1 MTRKNRNLLDE
12 VWFKWKRK
20 CNMSNFQK
28 IFVNV
33 LLYIDLVLKFS
44 ARKHKAAS
52 TLKYDCLLKKN
63 YKVWNCLFF
72 FLQVRVVGLAEP
84 GSPTIMHRSMELRA
98 LEQQRFRWMLKKL
111 LCFCEHNTG
120 CAQRYGVLWVSWND
134 KFCYLYRSSRSF
146 NISPGHFDFFH
157 LFSVQI
163 CPSPSQKVVQKPH
176 HRSMIKLVPRCW
188 RRDVVK

>member
-1 MTRKNRNLLDE
+1 MIE
-12 VWFKWKRK
+12 VW
-20 CNMSNFQK
+20 NS
-28 IFVNV
+28 
-33 LLYIDLVLKFS
+33 
-44 ARKHKAAS
+44 
-52 TLKYDCLLKKN
+52 
-63 YKVWNCLFF
+63 LFF

-111 LCFCEHNTG
+111 LCWCEHNNV
-120 CAQRYGVLWVSWND
+120 CAQRYGVVWVSWND

-146 NISPGHFDFFH
+146 NISPFILIF
-157 LFSVQI
+157 LFISVQICWI

-188 RRDVVK
+188 RLTQFNFFDWELKLFR